1 MKTMTSHSNHLAN
14 ESSPYLLQHATNPV
28 DWYPWNTAA
37 LEAARRL
44 DRPILLSIG
53 YSACHWCH
61 VMAHESFEDL
71 ATAEVMNRLFVNIKV
86 DREERPDLDKIYQSA
101 HQLLN
106 QRGGG
111 WPLTVFLTPDDHSP
125 FFAGTY
131 FPPEP
136 RHGMPAFRDVLEQI
150 EAFFRENRDEIRQQ
164 NHRLIAALDSL
175 NPAGGTSA
183 VELDALP
190 LDAAR
195 QQLAQSYDPRWGGF
209 GQAPKFPHPGNL
221 NRLLRHWAMTRD
233 GGHPDQEAFDIAIT
247 TLHAMAAG
255 GIYDQLGGGFCRYSV
270 DEKWMIPHF
279 EKMLYDNGPLLELYS
294 AAWQITGN
302 AALGRVARETGEW
315 VRREMQSPE
324 GGYYATLDADSEGA
338 EGRFYVWTPDEVQ
351 ALLSDAEFKVVSRV
365 YGLDRPA
372 NFEGHWHL
380 HVYAD
385 TTQIAEPL
393 QLSANEAHHLL
404 QSARQKL
411 FAAREQRTRPGRDEK
426 ILTAWN
432 GLMIK
437 GMAAAGRRL
446 NEPVFI
452 RSAQQAVEFIR
463 SHLFVDGRLLASYKD
478 GHARLMAYLD
488 DYVFLIDGLLE
499 LLQAEWRSAD
509 LEFACQ
515 LAEIVL
521 AHFEDRDNG
530 GFYYT
535 ADDHERLIHRPKPV
549 MDEAIPAGNGIA
561 VQVLGR
567 LGHLLGENRYLDAA
581 ERTLHSAWPAMQ
593 AIPYAHGSLLD
604 GLEDYL
610 YPPEIIILRGE
621 ADAMQPWLQTCQE
634 DYAPRRLCL
643 AIPSS
648 EEDLPGSLAQR
659 KAPDA
664 GVIAYRCTGTRCLP
678 PITRREDLA
687 LKEQETGSDAQG
699 KP

>member
-1 MKTMTSHSNHLAN
+1 
-14 ESSPYLLQHATNPV
+14 
-28 DWYPWNTAA
+28 
-37 LEAARRL
+37 
-44 DRPILLSIG
+44 
-53 YSACHWCH
+53 
-61 VMAHESFEDL
+61 
-71 ATAEVMNRLFVNIKV
+71 
-86 DREERPDLDKIYQSA
+86 
-101 HQLLN
+101 
-106 QRGGG
+106 
-111 WPLTVFLTPDDHSP
+111 
-125 FFAGTY
+125 
-131 FPPEP
+131 
-136 RHGMPAFRDVLEQI
+136 
-150 EAFFRENRDEIRQQ
+150 
-164 NHRLIAALDSL
+164 
-175 NPAGGTSA
+175 
-183 VELDALP
+183 
-190 LDAAR
+190 
-195 QQLAQSYDPRWGGF
+195 
-209 GQAPKFPHPGNL
+209 
-221 NRLLRHWAMTRD
+221 
-233 GGHPDQEAFDIAIT
+233 
-247 TLHAMAAG
+247 
-255 GIYDQLGGGFCRYSV
+255 
-270 DEKWMIPHF
+270 
-279 EKMLYDNGPLLELYS
+279 
-294 AAWQITGN
+294 
-302 AALGRVARETGEW
+302 
-315 VRREMQSPE
+315 
-324 GGYYATLDADSEGA
+324 
-338 EGRFYVWTPDEVQ
+338 
-351 ALLSDAEFKVVSRV
+351 
-365 YGLDRPA
+365 
-372 NFEGHWHL
+372 
-380 HVYAD
+380 
-385 TTQIAEPL
+385 
-393 QLSANEAHHLL
+393 
-404 QSARQKL
+404 
-411 FAAREQRTRPGRDEK
+411 
-426 ILTAWN
+426 
-432 GLMIK
+432 MIK

-463 SHLFVDGRLLASYKD
+463 NHLFVDGRLLASYKD

-567 LGHLLGENRYLDAA
+567 LGHLLDENRYLDAA